1 MKQFLSWI
9 IGLPVAIL
17 LIAFAL
23 ANRSSVTVSL
33 DPISAIEP
41 WFALSVPVW
50 AVLFFGIFLGLIVG
64 WVASWIG
71 QGKWRNAAREAR
83 RTLDI
88 EMEKKKTL
96 ENRLNQGELVSAQSI
111 ERL

>member
-71 QGKWRNAAREAR
+71 QGKWRKAAREAR